1 MDLELNIRKI
11 RKADGMS
18 LKELGSKVNLSATYL
33 SKLERGMANPSINT
47 LQKIAKA
54 LDTDVRLFLEAN
66 GEDKSDEEKSVPE
79 NSETA
84 KIVRKNR
91 RKTLVYPD
99 GKRKAQLLMPNLRG
113 KLEVLL
119 SIEEPTEEKG
129 ETFSHEGEEFGLILE
144 GSYEVTVGGNIY
156 LLEEGDSISYSAE
169 IPHSMRNSGKADSKT
184 IWVITPP
191 SI

>member
-1 MDLELNIRKI
+1 MDFKLNIRKI
-11 RKADGMS
+11 RKEEGLS

-33 SKLERGMANPSINT
+33 SKLERGVANPSINT
-47 LQKIAKA
+47 LQKIARA

-66 GEDKSDEEKSVPE
+66 DENRSAVVH
-79 NSETA
+79 SETA
-84 KIVRKNR
+84 KIVRKNK

-99 GKRKAQLLMPNLRG
+99 GKRKAQLLTPNLRG
-113 KLEVLL
+113 KLEVLI
-119 SIEEPTEEKG
+119 SMEEPTDEKG
-129 ETFSHEGEEFGLILE
+129 EIFSHEGEEFGLILE

-156 LLEEGDSISYSAE
+156 QLKAGDSISYSAE
-169 IPHSMRNSGKADSKT
+169 IPHSMRNSGKKNSKT